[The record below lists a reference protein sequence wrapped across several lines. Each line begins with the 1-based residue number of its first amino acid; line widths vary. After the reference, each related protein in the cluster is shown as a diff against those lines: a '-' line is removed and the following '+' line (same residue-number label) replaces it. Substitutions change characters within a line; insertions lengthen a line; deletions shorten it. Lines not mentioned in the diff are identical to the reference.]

1 MQTWDDRDN
10 GSEMFVMVPMVVRWL
25 SGDAFVCCGGICC
38 DGGGAEAALLLKG
51 SWGRAANCIG
61 TNATCATVYV

>member
-1 MQTWDDRDN
+1 
-10 GSEMFVMVPMVVRWL
+10 MFVMVPMVARWL
-25 SGDAFVCCGGICC
+25 LGDAFSCCGGGICC
-38 DGGGAEAALLLKG
+38 DGGGAETAALLLKG